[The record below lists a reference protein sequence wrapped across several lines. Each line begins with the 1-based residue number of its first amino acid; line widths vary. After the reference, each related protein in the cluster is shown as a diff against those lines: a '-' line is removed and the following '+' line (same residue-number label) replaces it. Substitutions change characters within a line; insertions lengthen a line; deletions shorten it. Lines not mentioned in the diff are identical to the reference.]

1 MVSSKL
7 CVLACCFFC
16 DNEIS
21 GLKGWMRCIFN
32 VFWCIV
38 DVKGRWFSVVF
49 FFFFRQQ
56 ALFHVLAAYS
66 VYNTEVG
73 YCQGMSEIA
82 ALLLMYLNEE
92 VKNSDIG
99 CGISEIKIQ
108 RLREGEKK
116 TFKRM
121 NNVWNVRGTKK
132 REMKGRKCWCGG
144 YLSIS
149 VVQVCNSIYDTL
161 TMNKLFRI
169 THRYAYDYDFL
180 QLF

>member
-1 MVSSKL
+1 M
-7 CVLACCFFC
+7 
-16 DNEIS
+16 
-21 GLKGWMRCIFN
+21 
-32 VFWCIV
+32 
-38 DVKGRWFSVVF
+38 VF

-121 NNVWNVRGTKK
+121 NNVWNVRVTKK
-132 REMKGRKCWCGG
+132 KEMKGRKC
-144 YLSIS
+144 
-149 VVQVCNSIYDTL
+149 
-161 TMNKLFRI
+161 
-169 THRYAYDYDFL
+169 
-180 QLF
+180 